1 MTIKYVLFMYTILS
15 IFEAARHIFSDLKK
29 ITHKHMYIYT
39 HICTQSGK
47 NTLKYKKKYIPINK
61 ENHLLKIHPLE

>member
-39 HICTQSGK
+39 HICTQSERIHLNIRK
-47 NTLKYKKKYIPINK
+47 NIYL
-61 ENHLLKIHPLE
+61 